1 MKFKSTVFE
10 EASGKFGNTVMRK
23 TKFGQI
29 AAKAPRTASTPRR
42 SENQFKNRGQLTN
55 IGGNYRLYA
64 AWQEKAFEEKPAT
77 LSEYNMMVKVN
88 WGISPVYLP
97 KRLKMQGGV
106 IVAPYIYCMGSM
118 STIGMTL
125 NQAGVLVTDISLGSL
140 MINNNTTVAQFS
152 AAVIGN
158 NSGYEEKDQITMF
171 LAHQT
176 VDALNVPR
184 ATMNSWKV
192 VLDLQDET
200 KLLNM
205 VSSVGF
211 ATVNGH
217 LGMGTALKDGGASWA
232 HTRNTGNGNIKI
244 STQYLFCVNELLARY
259 QSPAALKDAANS
271 YGGINRNAVYL
282 DPASSLNYLTAT
294 GEVPTSSTPNG
305 SGSSSGS
312 SSSSVAAPTFSGET
326 QFTESTTVTMT
337 AEDGAEIRYTIDG
350 STPTATTGQVYSSPL
365 TLSETTIVKAV
376 AVKDGVTSSVTNRTY
391 TKTSS
396 GDGPSE

>member
-42 SENQFKNRGQLTN
+42 SEGQFRNRGQLAN

-64 AWQEKAFEEKPAT
+64 GWQEKAFEEKPAT
-77 LSEYNMMVKVN
+77 LSEYNMMVQAN
-88 WGISPVYLP
+88 WGVSPVYLP

-106 IVAPYIYCMGSM
+106 IVAPYIYCMGSLPV
-118 STIGMTL
+118 IGMTL

-140 MINNNTTVAQFS
+140 TINNNNTVAQFS

-158 NSGYEEKDQITMF
+158 NSGFEEKDQITMF

-176 VDALNVPR
+176 VDAMAVPR

-200 KLLNM
+200 KLLNV

-217 LGMGTALKDGGASWA
+217 LGMGTALKDGGASWT

-244 STQYLFCVNELLARY
+244 STQYLFCVNELLAQY
-259 QSPAALKDAANS
+259 QSPAALSSAANS

-282 DPASSLNYLTAT
+282 DPASSFVNPVSSAEPGT
-294 GEVPTSSTPNG
+294 GGSAASGNGGTTDSGNGGGQTPGGGSTSGGTTEPGTTGGGDNSG
-305 SGSSSGS
+305 SG
-312 SSSSVAAPTFSGET
+312 
-326 QFTESTTVTMT
+326 
-337 AEDGAEIRYTIDG
+337 D
-350 STPTATTGQVYSSPL
+350 
-365 TLSETTIVKAV
+365 
-376 AVKDGVTSSVTNRTY
+376 
-391 TKTSS
+391 S
-396 GDGPSE
+396 GDGPSEG